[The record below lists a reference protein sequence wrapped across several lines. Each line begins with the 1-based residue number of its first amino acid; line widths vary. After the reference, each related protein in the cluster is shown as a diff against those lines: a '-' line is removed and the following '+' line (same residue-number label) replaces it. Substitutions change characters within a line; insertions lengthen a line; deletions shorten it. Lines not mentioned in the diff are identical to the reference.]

1 MQDAFRDRGWS
12 GEGDQDECQAILKT
26 VAALATSAL
35 AFAGLAGSAAAQTS
49 RLDEIVKRDKLIVAT
64 FGTAPPFCFADD
76 KGQLVG
82 FDIDIAKLIAKY
94 LLGDEKKIEFMTVTS
109 EGRWPAV
116 NSGRA
121 DFGIASTTIYPDRAL
136 RVAFTRPYI
145 DSGISVLVRK
155 DANIDSVAA
164 LNDAK
169 FTLANLSNP
178 QMIDRQKRFMPNV
191 KVLDLR
197 HAERHVPRRQERPSA
212 GHADGF
218 AGDRLVRREQQRAED
233 AAREP
238 GQHPGQR
245 DLHEAGRLHALA
257 LPRHRRGRARRRL
270 ALQRLHRRLQEVV
283 RPQPAAAAL
292 LRVRGRSNRLRGGP
306 RPARPSAFFAPVQ
319 LQDRSCRPRSR

>member
-1 MQDAFRDRGWS
+1 MMPT
-12 GEGDQDECQAILKT
+12 ILKA

-35 AFAGLAGSAAAQTS
+35 AFTALAGSAAAQTS

-94 LLGDEKKIEFMTVTS
+94 LLGDETKIEFMTVTS

-145 DSGISVLVRK
+145 DSGISVLARK
-155 DANIDSVAA
+155 DANVDNVAA

-178 QMIDRQKRFMPNV
+178 QMVDRQKRFMPNV
-191 KVLDLR
+191 KVLTFDT
-197 HAERHVPRRQERPSA
+197 PSA
-212 GHADGF
+212 MFLAVKSGQAQAMQMDSPVIDWYAANNSEMKTLPDNLGNIQGNAIF
-218 AGDRLVRREQQRAED
+218 MKPGDFTLWLYLDTVVGELVAGSRYNEYTDVYKKWFGRNPPAQRFYA
-233 AAREP
+233 
-238 GQHPGQR
+238 
-245 DLHEAGRLHALA
+245 
-257 LPRHRRGRARRRL
+257 
-270 ALQRLHRRLQEVV
+270 
-283 RPQPAAAAL
+283 
-292 LRVRGRSNRLRGGP
+292 SGP
-306 RPARPSAFFAPVQ
+306 K
-319 LQDRSCRPRSR
+319 